1 MSDWAIIGIEE
12 KNHLL
17 MHLFYYNICI
27 YEIYLLILQ
36 KQLRIDAETSAEGQ
50 GVGEAKC
57 S

>member
-1 MSDWAIIGIEE
+1 
-12 KNHLL
+12 

-27 YEIYLLILQ
+27 YRIYFVTLQ

-50 GVGEAKC
+50 GVGKAKC